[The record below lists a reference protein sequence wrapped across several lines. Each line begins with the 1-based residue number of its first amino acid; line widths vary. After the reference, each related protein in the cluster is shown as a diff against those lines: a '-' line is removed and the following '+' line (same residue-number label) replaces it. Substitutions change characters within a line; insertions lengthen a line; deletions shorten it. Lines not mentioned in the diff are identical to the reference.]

1 MKSPQLIRWLDNP
14 VIPPAALIGGKNA
27 SLAEMNVKLSKHG
40 IRTPDGFATTIFAF
54 RRYLYHNHLEDPIH
68 CILENYENDG
78 IPVEWAGN
86 DIRSLILG
94 GSFPSD
100 VETALR
106 EAYDQLA
113 QRADAP
119 DGLVA
124 VAVRSSATAEDLP
137 EASFAGQLES
147 YLNVR
152 GADDLLD
159 AVRSCFASL
168 YSDRALAYRSAIGMG
183 QQDIAVSVGVQRMV
197 RSDQA
202 AAGVMFT
209 LDTETGF
216 PRVAVINA
224 SWGLGEMVVKG
235 RVTPDQFVVYKP
247 HLDREGIVPIIGRTR
262 GSKESRLVY
271 GTVPDQPTVEVEN
284 SPEQRASFALNDD
297 DILTLARWGAL
308 IEEHF
313 DRPMDVEW
321 AKDGPDGDLVI
332 VQARPETVHSR
343 RTASGL
349 KTYHLKESGA
359 LLAEGLSIG
368 DAIATGPVC
377 LIEHPADMERFE
389 DGAIL
394 VTDKT
399 DPDWV
404 PVMKR
409 AAGIVTNT
417 GGRTS
422 HAAII
427 SRELGVPAIVGTR
440 DATALLEMGSEV
452 TISCAE
458 GDRGHVYAGV
468 LDFEVREVDLG
479 RVPQIETRV
488 MMNIASPAAAMRW
501 WRLPVQGI
509 GLARMEYL
517 INHAIRVHPMALL
530 NPDYVTEEARRTI
543 ETLIQGWDSPAH
555 YFVDLLS
562 QGIATIAASQAP
574 RPVIVRMS
582 DFKTNEYAG
591 LIGGARFEPTEENPM
606 LGWRGASRYYSEGYR
621 AGFALEC
628 EAVRRVREE
637 MGFDNVIVMIPFC
650 RTLEEADWVLKEMAA
665 NGLARGHNGL
675 EVYVMAEVP
684 SNILLADGFAR
695 RFDGFSIGSNDLT
708 QLTLGVDRDSAQL
721 AYLFDER
728 DAAVTRSVRMLIE
741 AAHQAGRPVGICG
754 QGPSDYP
761 EFAQFLV
768 EAGIDSISVLPDSVI
783 QTIEGIADI
792 EAKSVVLVGG
802 HNGKWT
808 KASLPVSRNILTNGT
823 HS

>member
-1 MKSPQLIRWLDNP
+1 
-14 VIPPAALIGGKNA
+14 
-27 SLAEMNVKLSKHG
+27 
-40 IRTPDGFATTIFAF
+40 
-54 RRYLYHNHLEDPIH
+54 
-68 CILENYENDG
+68 
-78 IPVEWAGN
+78 
-86 DIRSLILG
+86 
-94 GSFPSD
+94 
-100 VETALR
+100 
-106 EAYDQLA
+106 
-113 QRADAP
+113 
-119 DGLVA
+119 
-124 VAVRSSATAEDLP
+124 
-137 EASFAGQLES
+137 
-147 YLNVR
+147 
-152 GADDLLD
+152 
-159 AVRSCFASL
+159 
-168 YSDRALAYRSAIGMG
+168 
-183 QQDIAVSVGVQRMV
+183 
-197 RSDQA
+197 
-202 AAGVMFT
+202 
-209 LDTETGF
+209 
-216 PRVAVINA
+216 
-224 SWGLGEMVVKG
+224 
-235 RVTPDQFVVYKP
+235 
-247 HLDREGIVPIIGRTR
+247 
-262 GSKESRLVY
+262 
-271 GTVPDQPTVEVEN
+271 
-284 SPEQRASFALNDD
+284 
-297 DILTLARWGAL
+297 
-308 IEEHF
+308 
-313 DRPMDVEW
+313 
-321 AKDGPDGDLVI
+321 
-332 VQARPETVHSR
+332 
-343 RTASGL
+343 
-349 KTYHLKESGA
+349 
-359 LLAEGLSIG
+359 
-368 DAIATGPVC
+368 
-377 LIEHPADMERFE
+377 
-389 DGAIL
+389 
-394 VTDKT
+394 
-399 DPDWV
+399 
-404 PVMKR
+404 
-409 AAGIVTNT
+409 
-417 GGRTS
+417 
-422 HAAII
+422 
-427 SRELGVPAIVGTR
+427 
-440 DATALLEMGSEV
+440 MGSEV

-458 GDRGHVYAGV
+458 GERGHVYAGV

-488 MMNIASPAAAMRW
+488 MMTIASPAAAMRW

-543 ETLIQGWDSPAH
+543 ETLIQGWDSPAN